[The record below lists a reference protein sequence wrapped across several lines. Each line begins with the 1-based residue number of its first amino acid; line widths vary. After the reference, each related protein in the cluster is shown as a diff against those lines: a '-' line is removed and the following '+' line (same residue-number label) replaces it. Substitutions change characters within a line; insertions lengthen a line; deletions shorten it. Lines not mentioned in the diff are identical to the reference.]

1 MSEKITHIGLGEE
14 IASKLGLPKTK
25 GAEFSRI
32 LVEEIAD
39 RLKKGEKVEFTGIMS
54 LVTEKTKARVGRN
67 PSTGKEIQIPAKN
80 RVKVAVSQKLKEF
93 LN

>member
-32 LVEEIAD
+32 LVEEIAA
-39 RLKKGEKVEFTGIMS
+39 RLKKGEKVEFTGVVS
-54 LVTEKTKARVGRN
+54 LVTEKTKARTGRN

>member
-32 LVEEIAD
+32 LVEEIAA
-39 RLKKGEKVEFTGIMS
+39 RLKKGEKVEFTGILS
-54 LVTEKTKARVGRN
+54 LVTERTKARTGRN
-67 PSTGKEIQIPAKN
+67 PSTGKEIKIPAKN
-80 RVKVAVSQKLKEF
+80 RVKVTVSQKLKDS